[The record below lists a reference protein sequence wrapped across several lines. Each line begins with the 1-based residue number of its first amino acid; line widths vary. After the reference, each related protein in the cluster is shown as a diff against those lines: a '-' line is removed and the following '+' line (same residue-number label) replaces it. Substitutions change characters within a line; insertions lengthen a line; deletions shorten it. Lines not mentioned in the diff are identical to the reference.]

1 VDHHVKVKNVLA
13 LNSKP
18 TWIIA
23 GGENELLEKKDWFFF

>member
-1 VDHHVKVKNVLA
+1 MLRLKMFLA